1 MSRIVVGIIVVT
13 ACAVFLLAATSASS
27 PPIVTAQPAGSWY
40 WLLDIS
46 AIAFPGAEF
55 PALASFHPD
64 GTFTVSESN
73 TFGGYVGATELN
85 GTGHGTWVR
94 AGANSFRASRLG
106 FVFDKA
112 TGVLTGFSRSRISF
126 HFVNGNFNQIEA
138 TLFVD
143 TLSCGGNPLGCP
155 DPLDPNAVWT
165 PASPPQGLPG
175 KATRINALPA
185 GPLNP

>member
-1 MSRIVVGIIVVT
+1 MRRIVIGSTVVAT
-13 ACAVFLLAATSASS
+13 ALAVLLLAGASATP
-27 PPIVTAQPAGSWY
+27 PPIAVAQPAGSWY
-40 WLLDIS
+40 WLVDLS
-46 AIAFPGAEF
+46 AGAFPGAEF
-55 PALASFHPD
+55 PALVSFHPD

-94 AGANSFRASRLG
+94 TGMNSFRATRLG
-106 FVFDKA
+106 FVFDKS
-112 TGVLTGFSRSRISF
+112 TGVLTGFSRSRFTF

-165 PASPPQGLPG
+165 PASPPQGLPS
-175 KATRINALPA
+175 KATRIHALPV
-185 GPLNP
+185 GP